1 MITIGIRELKIHLSR
16 YIGKVE
22 SGEEIIIT
30 NRNEPV
36 ARIIREPS
44 SNKKLRDILT
54 RMAGQGLI
62 ILPKQSLKKRN
73 TLPIAIKG
81 KKMSEIIIG
90 ERR

>member
-1 MITIGIRELKIHLSR
+1 MMTVGIRELKIHLSR
-16 YIGKVE
+16 YLSKVR

-30 NRNEPV
+30 DRNEPV

-44 SNKKLRDILT
+44 SNKKLRDILVQ
-54 RMAGQGLI
+54 MAGQGLI
-62 ILPKQSLKKRN
+62 ILPKKSIKKRN

-81 KKMSEIIIG
+81 KKMSEIIIE

>member
-1 MITIGIRELKIHLSR
+1 MMTVGIRELKIHLSR
-16 YIGKVE
+16 YLSKVR

-30 NRNEPV
+30 DRNEPI

-44 SNKKLRDILT
+44 SNKKLRDILVQ
-54 RMAGQGLI
+54 MAGQGLI
-62 ILPKQSLKKRN
+62 ILPKKSIKKRN

-81 KKMSEIIIG
+81 KKMSEIIIE